1 MAKESDLL
9 LTKTVST
16 MKKNNKKIQVDHITT
31 LNGMMTFGIIDNRQH
46 ILDFVNTGYAEMDP
60 FIADCKVQA
69 MRDGNVYITEKPRRI
84 RGKALFREDNAS
96 LTLGRDHRYYFVFTL
111 PKELLPE
118 LPDRLVFQ
126 SLAIAQKVDRLL
138 SASGEHAGMLSR
150 AEKTCVRSTNEMIA
164 GLGGKKASKQ

>member
-1 MAKESDLL
+1 
-9 LTKTVST
+9 
-16 MKKNNKKIQVDHITT
+16 MKNDKKKIQVDHITT

-60 FIADCKVQA
+60 FIANCKVQA
-69 MRDGNVYITEKPRRI
+69 MRDGNVYITEKAKRV

-118 LPDRLVFQ
+118 LPDRLVLQ
-126 SLAIAQKVDRLL
+126 SLSIAQKV
-138 SASGEHAGMLSR
+138 A
-150 AEKTCVRSTNEMIA
+150 KMIS
-164 GLGGKKASKQ
+164 GLGGKKASKK

>member
-1 MAKESDLL
+1 
-9 LTKTVST
+9 
-16 MKKNNKKIQVDHITT
+16 MKNDKKKIQVDHITT
-31 LNGMMTFGIIDNRQH
+31 LNGMMTFGIIDDRQH

-150 AEKTCVRSTNEMIA
+150 AEKTCVRSTNKMIS
-164 GLGGKKASKQ
+164 GLGGKKASKK

>member
-1 MAKESDLL
+1 
-9 LTKTVST
+9 
-16 MKKNNKKIQVDHITT
+16 MKNDKKKIQVEQITT

-118 LPDRLVFQ
+118 LPDRLVLQ

-150 AEKTCVRSTNEMIA
+150 AEKTCVRSTNKMIS
-164 GLGGKKASKQ
+164 GLGGKKASKK

>member
-9 LTKTVST
+9 LTKNSKVMSNN
-16 MKKNNKKIQVDHITT
+16 KKKKIQVEQITT

-118 LPDRLVFQ
+118 LPDRLVLQ
-126 SLAIAQKVDRLL
+126 SLSIAQKV
-138 SASGEHAGMLSR
+138 A
-150 AEKTCVRSTNEMIA
+150 KMIA
-164 GLGGKKASKQ
+164 GLGGKKTSKK